1 MKQIAAG
8 KILNYHSNSCTTAH
22 QADEKRK
29 KKRSDSSSSSD
40 DSSDEED
47 AGEPGDVITRTL
59 LREFLDR
66 EINMLTLELTQP
78 EVGVN
83 SLIILFVQFVS
94 TFLYFQVRILSRVI
108 AWSSFHR
115 LSQIAKL

>member
-1 MKQIAAG
+1 MIKLFFKYLSDLLLSDFHKPLMKQIATG
-8 KILNYHSNSCTTAH
+8 KFFKSVLTVLTIAH

-47 AGEPGDVITRTL
+47 AGEAGDVITRTL
-59 LREFLDR
+59 LREYLDR

-78 EVGVN
+78 EVGGD
-83 SLIILFVQFVS
+83 SLIV
-94 TFLYFQVRILSRVI
+94 
-108 AWSSFHR
+108 
-115 LSQIAKL
+115 